1 MLNFTKESM
10 QHYVQFL
17 NIAEKLKC
25 EMRHSWLSSGRQESV
40 AEHSWRMGLMAMTFF
55 PYLSQKVDL
64 EKCLK
69 MAIIHDLAEA
79 EVGDIPVFETQT
91 LEAKKSKFI
100 AEKMAMEKI
109 CALIEDPLGQEL
121 FTLWEEYESK
131 ESYEAKF
138 VNALDKIEVFLQHIE
153 APLSTWTELE
163 KDMLFQEKW
172 LCAHC
177 RFEPCLLEL
186 AEEIINQGIQKV
198 KDAGEDISKVAERA
212 MS

>member
-1 MLNFTKESM
+1 MLNLTKESM
-10 QHYVQFL
+10 QQYIQFL

-69 MAIIHDLAEA
+69 MTILHDLAEA

-91 LEAKKSKFI
+91 LEAKHNKFI
-100 AEKMAMEKI
+100 AEKAAMEKI
-109 CALIEDPLGQEL
+109 CALIEGPLGQEL

-131 ESYEAKF
+131 DSYEAKF
-138 VNALDKIEVFLQHIE
+138 INALDKIEVSLQLVE
-153 APLSTWTELE
+153 APLSTWAESE
-163 KDMLFQEKW
+163 KEMLFQEKW
-172 LCAHC
+172 VRAHC
-177 RFEPCLLEL
+177 RFEPCLIEFV
-186 AEEIINQGIQKV
+186 EEVITQGIQKL
-198 KDAGEDISKVAERA
+198 KEAGEDISKIAERA
-212 MS
+212 AS

>member
-1 MLNFTKESM
+1 M
-10 QHYVQFL
+10 QHYIQFL

-25 EMRHSWLSSGRQESV
+25 EMRHSWLSTGRQESV
-40 AEHSWRMGLMAMTFF
+40 AEHSWRMSLMVMTFY
-55 PYLSQKVDL
+55 PCLSQKVNL

-69 MAIIHDLAEA
+69 MAILHDLAEA

-109 CALIEDPLGQEL
+109 CVLIEGPLGQEF

-131 ESYEAKF
+131 ASYEAKF
-138 VNALDKIEVFLQHIE
+138 INALDKIEVFLQHVE

-172 LCAHC
+172 LRSHC
-177 RFEPCLLEL
+177 RFEPFLLEL
-186 AEEIINQGIQKV
+186 AEEIIGQGIQKI
-198 KDAGEDISKVAERA
+198 KDAGENISKIAERA
-212 MS
+212 TALMA